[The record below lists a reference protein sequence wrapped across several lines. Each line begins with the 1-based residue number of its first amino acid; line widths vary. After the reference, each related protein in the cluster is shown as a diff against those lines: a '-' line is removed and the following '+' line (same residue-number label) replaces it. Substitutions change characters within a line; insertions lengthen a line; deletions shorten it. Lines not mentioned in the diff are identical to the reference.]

1 MAIKEQTQQKKKHMK
16 PKGDR
21 ISQNS
26 KPDMK
31 AKKKIAKPSCQLN
44 PTRLFVCGLAQGVI
58 KSNLQE
64 LFPKAGS
71 ASIPRKS
78 KRTGGTSYG
87 FVQFSTPADAKAA
100 FNAAQDLTSD
110 NRKIKVLF
118 AKMAKTKPEL
128 QKKKA
133 EKRKAKTEEKVL
145 KKAKTGDEK
154 ETVEETE
161 EEKEIFKAAKMEK
174 IKARKAARKAAKKE
188 LKKESKKE
196 TAKESVEET
205 EEEKEIFRAA
215 KMEKIKARKAARKA
229 AKKKSLKSRQ
239 LLKEKKLQK

>member
-100 FNAAQDLTSD
+100 FNAAQDLTID
-110 NRKIKVLF
+110 NHKIKVLF
-118 AKMAKTKPEL
+118 AKMTNTKPEV

-133 EKRKAKTEEKVL
+133 EKRKAKTEEKEL

-161 EEKEIFKAAKMEK
+161 EEKEILAAKMEK